1 LLAIIPLFDLKSIKL
16 DPKTRSLEL
25 FQITETVA

>member
-1 LLAIIPLFDLKSIKL
+1 MAIIPLFDLKSIKVEL
-16 DPKTRSLEL
+16 KTRSLEL